1 MSTTN
6 PRPIIFLDKVGQI
19 RKDYIQ
25 REWGSLV
32 GKTVHSVRPLTKNE
46 CEGFGW
52 DYEREDAFVIVF
64 TDGTALVPSQD
75 PEGNGAGF
83 LFMERV
89 GK

>member
-1 MSTTN
+1 MTTQKE
-6 PRPIIFLDKVGQI
+6 RPIIFLDKVGQT

-32 GKTVHSVRPLTKNE
+32 GKTVKTVRPLTKDE

-64 TDGTALVPSQD
+64 TDGTALIPSQD

-83 LFMERV
+83 IITAKV
-89 GK
+89 VK